1 MMPMSTNRV
10 VIDVPGNTIRG
21 PWEEPVR
28 STLPVPQTD
37 PRLELSEQALVLA
50 SQNAYPIVARQKS
63 RRDNLGLAAGGA
75 IALVLGVATFASLS
89 SSRHSSTAPAAAS
102 AAQAQPQAGLPMA
115 TSSVPGRPMGMPM
128 PGNAAPV
135 AAPQGQPMAG
145 MNHMP
150 GAMPMGG
157 MPPASSPVL
166 VFDGSSPQSP
176 TVAAGPNTPRDASGA
191 PTMLAMGAGAAGVMS
206 DNSSA
211 HASRLADPS
220 GTVIQGTLI
229 PAVLETAI
237 DTDVPGFARA
247 VVSQDVRSFDGSK
260 VLIPRSSRLIGE
272 YKSATQAGQ
281 RRAYLMW
288 TRLVRPDGV
297 SIALASP
304 AADFTGQAG
313 VGGQVNTHFFS
324 RFGSAILLS
333 ILGGALTLATGGAS
347 TVVVS
352 GGQSAAGAAL
362 QRDGNRGPT
371 IKVRQGEPI
380 RVFTA
385 RDLIFSSGE
394 GAAG

>member
-1 MMPMSTNRV
+1 MSTNRV
-10 VIDVPGNTIRG
+10 VIDAPANTIRG
-21 PWEEPVR
+21 PWEEQPLR
-28 STLPVPQTD
+28 TALPVPQTD
-37 PRLELSEQALVLA
+37 PRLELSEQALVVA
-50 SQNAYPIVARQKS
+50 SQNAYPIVARQKT
-63 RRDNLGLAAGGA
+63 RKDNLGLAAGGA
-75 IALVLGVATFASLS
+75 IALVLGVATFMSLNS
-89 SSRHSSTAPAAAS
+89 GRHAPTAPATGMQLQS
-102 AAQAQPQAGLPMA
+102 QAGVPMA
-115 TSSVPGRPMGMPM
+115 TTGVPARPI
-128 PGNAAPV
+128 AAP
-135 AAPQGQPMAG
+135 
-145 MNHMP
+145 P
-150 GAMPMGG
+150 GAMPVTGQPAPMPGAAPGPMTVMAPG
-157 MPPASSPVL
+157 MPAPGTSPVL
-166 VFDGSSPQSP
+166 VYDGSSPQGT
-176 TVAAGPNTPRDASGA
+176 TVAAGPNTPRDVDGA
-191 PTMLAMGAGAAGVMS
+191 PTMLAGATPTRGMIG

-211 HASRLADPS
+211 RSTRLADPA
-220 GTVIQGTLI
+220 GTVVQGTLI

-237 DTDVPGFARA
+237 DTDVPGYVRA

-304 AADFTGQAG
+304 AADFSGQAG
-313 VGGQVNTHFFS
+313 IGGEVNTHFFS

-333 ILGGALTLATGGAS
+333 VLGGASTLATGGAS
-347 TVVVS
+347 TVIVG
-352 GGQSAAGAAL
+352 GGQSAASAAI